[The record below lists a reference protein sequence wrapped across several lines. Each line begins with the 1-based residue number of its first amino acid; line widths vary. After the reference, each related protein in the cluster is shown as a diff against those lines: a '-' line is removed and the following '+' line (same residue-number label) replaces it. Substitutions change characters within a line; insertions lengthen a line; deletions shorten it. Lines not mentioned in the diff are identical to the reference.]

1 MDIVFQFTESDKMK
15 KKTWKWML
23 VLALIVCI
31 AAALPGLSAAADNIG
46 DLIVGQDIGTMLIY
60 ASPLEIESCS
70 LSSGG
75 LPNGLKLYW
84 DATSVYLTGQP
95 GTEGSYS
102 AVYTIQTTEGAVDV
116 TLTCTVSAAPEP
128 TPTPTPAPTE
138 QIVITKH
145 PSGEFVE
152 LGDDR
157 DVKFVARTDN
167 ATKIVWRLVSPDTMT
182 TVQAADAPDFFR
194 GLEVS
199 GLGTETLVLRHIP
212 KELDNWCVEAQFWN
226 GQKHVESSGA
236 KIYLVDA
243 EGNPINAAPTAP
255 PVTTTNPAPGSG
267 SDGSSGLPVDDNA
280 KTANISVQ
288 PESIEVEPGD
298 AHTLSVIAT
307 SPNNGTLSYQWYS
320 ASTDNINAALPIN
333 GATDASYTVERADET
348 MFFWVAVWNV
358 KEGARSQPVFSETA
372 EVRVHKEPTPTP
384 APTPTPEPTP
394 DRAGASTINFQLVM
408 FSIIGLLALA
418 ALIAVV
424 VYLRADAKPK
434 YDDDDVDVDD
444 GDSDGGDEE

>member
-1 MDIVFQFTESDKMK
+1 MK
-15 KKTWKWML
+15 KQTWKWML
-23 VLALIVCI
+23 VLVLIVCF

-70 LSSGG
+70 LVSGG

-84 DATSVYLTGQP
+84 DATSVYLTGKP

-116 TLTCTVSAAPEP
+116 TLTCTVSPAPEP
-128 TPTPTPAPTE
+128 TPTPTPAATE
-138 QIVITKH
+138 EIVITKH

-157 DVKFVARTDN
+157 DVKFVARAEN
-167 ATKIVWRLVSPDTMT
+167 YTKIVWRLVSPDTAN
-182 TVQAADAPDFFR
+182 TVQAADAPDYFR

-199 GLGTETLVLRHIP
+199 GLGTETLVLKHIP

-226 GQKHVESSGA
+226 GQKHVESAGA

-243 EGNPINAAPTAP
+243 EGNPIVAVPTVP
-255 PVTTTNPAPGSG
+255 PVTTTNPAPTGSPD
-267 SDGSSGLPVDDNA
+267 SSSGLPVDDNA

-307 SPNNGTLSYQWYS
+307 SPNNGSLSYQWYS
-320 ASTDNINAALPIN
+320 ASTDDINAALPIS
-333 GATDASYTVERADET
+333 GAADASYTIEKAEET
-348 MFFWVAVWNV
+348 TYYWVAIWNV
-358 KEGARSQPVFSETA
+358 KEGVRSQPVFSETA
-372 EVRVHKEPTPTP
+372 AVRVHVEPTPTP

-424 VYLRADAKPK
+424 VYLRADAKHK
-434 YDDDDVDVDD
+434 YDDDDE
-444 GDSDGGDEE
+444 GDEEE